1 MTSLAV
7 EVCTEA
13 SPTAVWDAIR
23 DIGALHTRLVP
34 GFVVSTELVPGGRR
48 VTFGNGMV
56 VVEPIIS
63 MNDDL
68 RRLVWTA
75 QGGPPGLLHY
85 TGAVQV
91 YTREIGGSRVVWTA
105 DVLPDEAAGPIGA
118 MMREG
123 AVAMNTALSGRTLG
137 SRPRK

>member
-1 MTSLAV
+1 MTSIAV
-7 EVCTEA
+7 EISTEA
-13 SPTAVWDAIR
+13 SPAAVWDAIR

-34 GFVVSTELVPGGRR
+34 GFVVATELVPGGRR

-63 MNDDL
+63 LNDDL

-85 TGAVQV
+85 TGAAQV
-91 YTREIGGSRVVWTA
+91 YAKETGGSRVVWMA

-123 AVAMNTALSGRTLG
+123 AIAMNAALTRLAKTGATSE
-137 SRPRK
+137 

>member
-1 MTSLAV
+1 MTSIAV
-7 EVCTEA
+7 EISTEA
-13 SPTAVWDAIR
+13 SPAAVWDAIR

-34 GFVVSTELVPGGRR
+34 GFVVATELVPGGRR

-63 MNDDL
+63 LNDDL

-75 QGGPPGLLHY
+75 KGGPPGLLHY
-85 TGAVQV
+85 TGAAQV
-91 YTREIGGSRVVWTA
+91 YAKETGGSRVVWMA

-123 AVAMNTALSGRTLG
+123 AIAMNAALTRLAKTGATSE
-137 SRPRK
+137 